1 MRNEICVLYALQLA
15 ILAQIYRASF
25 CRSVQLFC
33 TMHYVVTS
41 SQFHCQAYII
51 DYMHCN
57 LTTNLVH
64 QKSCLKN
71 LDHSRN
77 VRQHH
82 GMQIIC

>member
-1 MRNEICVLYALQLA
+1 
-15 ILAQIYRASF
+15 
-25 CRSVQLFC
+25 
-33 TMHYVVTS
+33 MHYVVTS